1 MISFSFF
8 FFPLLLLTFFSPLL
22 CLSCKSITWLIALGF
37 GVLLSGVCQGRKAH
51 VSRLLFLFF
60 SSFFFPFNSL
70 FRHEG
75 TGLSRPDRTGLGAG
89 LGWGPASNGQAHP
102 WVSLLL

>member
-8 FFPLLLLTFFSPLL
+8 FPPSASHFFFPSSLPLLQKHHMADRIGIWCPLIRGMSRKESTRFQVTFS
-22 CLSCKSITWLIALGF
+22 
-37 GVLLSGVCQGRKAH
+37 
-51 VSRLLFLFF
+51 FLFIF
-60 SSFFFPFNSL
+60 FFFPFNSL